1 MAAAQSISSTPTSP
15 RPWGAL
21 VNIGLGGFDPTILL
35 LVVPLLLVQLA
46 LLVLAAVDLLRDD
59 RRVRGGS
66 KPMWALIIVFVNLI
80 GPILYFLVGRDESP
94 LEPGEPGPG
103 AVPGWGSPHDPPIVV
118 GPGAGLPAPG
128 GPADVTS
135 PGAVTATP
143 DLVKQ
148 PGAVPGP
155 DLVKQPGTVS
165 AAVPLPEG
173 RPAIRIEGLSKRY
186 PGGVLALD
194 GLTMSVPE
202 GSVFGLLGPN
212 GAGKTTCLRLLAGLT
227 RATTGQ
233 AAVSGTLV
241 AADAMDVKRTLG
253 YLEQDPRTYAW
264 LTGRE
269 QLQMLGRL
277 HGLRGIALDR
287 AVSDVLDRV
296 DLAAAADR
304 RTGTYSGGMRQRLGI
319 AGALVHRPPVVI
331 MDEPVSALDPEGRR
345 GVLELVARLRGET
358 TVLFSTHVLA
368 DVERICDRVGI
379 LDHGRLVVEGPLA
392 ELLDRYA
399 LPVYRIEAEPGQAAT
414 MESLAARLRGQPW
427 VTGAAVDHG
436 LLTVAVADPAVAAR
450 ELLGLVAAEDLAVVA
465 VARARPTLE
474 DVFLRLT
481 SEGGE
486 AAA

>member
-1 MAAAQSISSTPTSP
+1 M
-15 RPWGAL
+15 
-21 VNIGLGGFDPTILL
+21 NIGIGGFDPTILL
-35 LVVPLLLVQLA
+35 LVAPLVVIELVLLVI
-46 LLVLAAVDLLRDD
+46 AVADLLRDD

-80 GPILYFLVGRDESP
+80 GPILYLLVGRDESP
-94 LEPGEPGPG
+94 LEPGEPGEPGPG

-118 GPGAGLPAPG
+118 GPGAGRSTPG
-128 GPADVTS
+128 VPADVAAPGPTAPS
-135 PGAVTATP
+135 PAAEPGATS
-143 DLVKQ
+143 Q
-148 PGAVPGP
+148 PRPEHPVMPR
-155 DLVKQPGTVS
+155 
-165 AAVPLPEG
+165 PEG
-173 RPAIRIEGLSKRY
+173 PAAISIDGLSKRY

-194 GLTMSVPE
+194 GLTMSVPQ

-227 RATTGQ
+227 RATSGG
-233 AAVSGTLV
+233 ARVSGTIV
-241 AADAMDVKRTLG
+241 SADSLAVRRGLG
-253 YLEQDPRTYAW
+253 YLEQDPRTYSW

-269 QLQMLGRL
+269 QLLMLGRL
-277 HGLRGIALDR
+277 HGMRGDALER
-287 AVSDVLDRV
+287 AVADVLARV
-296 DLAAAADR
+296 DLASAADR

-345 GVLELVARLRGET
+345 DVLELVTRLSGET

-368 DVERICDRVGI
+368 DVERVCDRVGI

-399 LPVYRIEAEPGQAAT
+399 LPVYRIEAEPGQAAA
-414 MESLAARLRGQPW
+414 MASLAERLRGLSW

-436 LLTVAVADPAVAAR
+436 LLTVAVSDPAVAAR
-450 ELLGLVAAEDLAVVA
+450 ELLGLIAAEDLAVIA

-474 DVFLRLT
+474 DVFLSLT
-481 SEGGE
+481 GDGGE
-486 AAA
+486 QAA